1 MAIAQNEIIF
11 NPQRDG
17 YPGVAIAFVID
28 EEVVLTK
35 SFRPSFANDF
45 LLNSPS
51 FSQNQNDMSV
61 HVVSGNNSVDV
72 DLDEKFTAVILSN
85 PTIIKL
91 TLENGK
97 HVSEGWKYLNNRFF
111 VTFTVN
117 GLTKTYYGDG
127 SSD

>member
-61 HVVSGNNSVDV
+61 HIVSGNDSVDV
-72 DLDEKFTAVILSN
+72 ELDEKFTAVILSN
-85 PTIIKL
+85 PTIVKL

-97 HVSEGWKYLNNRFF
+97 HVSEGWKYLNGQFF
-111 VTFTVN
+111 VAFTVN